1 MTKLSLNPE
10 MKIEV
15 TASFIGKGS
24 DAPVTGTDYEFR
36 LYEKDL
42 MEDDF
47 LGVSNLDEHGMAKVA
62 FAHADFRDILNPE
75 TSPDLYFALY
85 KGDTLIFQSEVR
97 RDIDIPSVET
107 LKMGEG
113 QVVDLGTFLIDAG

>member
-1 MTKLSLNPE
+1 
-10 MKIEV
+10 MKIEI
-15 TASFIGKGS
+15 TASFVAKGG
-24 DAPVTGTDYEFR
+24 DTPLTGAGYEFR

-47 LGVSNLDEHGMAKVA
+47 LGVSLLDAQGKAKVA
-62 FAHADFRDILNPE
+62 FTHAAFKDLLNPE
-75 TSPDLYFALY
+75 TQPDLYFAVY
-85 KGDTLIFQSEVR
+85 KGDALIFQSEVM
-97 RDIDIPSVET
+97 RDIDIPSVEI